1 MKKIFFKAFFAVAA
15 VAAIGMGSFK
25 AYTSY
30 TASNSMNEDLI
41 SENVLALAEGGE
53 CRYKHLRGK
62 PQKCTM
68 SVYISVKTGIS
79 YNSESA
85 GKSREGN
92 VEFKKEK
99 VQGILDTCPDRG
111 SCCDPYSCQQ
121 VAY

>member
-1 MKKIFFKAFFAVAA
+1 MKNIFKATLAVAA

-30 TASNSMNEDLI
+30 TASNSMNDDLI
-41 SENVLALAEGGE
+41 SENVLALAEGGQ
-53 CRYKHLRGK
+53 CRYTHLQGK

-68 SVYISVKTGIS
+68 SIYISMKTGAS

-85 GKSREGN
+85 GKAVEGN

-99 VQGILDTCPDRG
+99 VQGIYDTCPERG
-111 SCCDPYSCQQ
+111 TCCDPYSCQQ